1 LSLTVAH
8 QFIAQLTDEIRNAVF
23 GNVGSMCAF
32 RIGADDGEA
41 LQKQFAPTF
50 SAQDLMQIDNYN
62 AHVRLLVKG
71 QPAAPFNMHTLP
83 FTSGTVEQAMV
94 LQNQSYETYG
104 RPRAEV
110 EADLMRRMVKTPQN
124 PATLA

>member
-1 LSLTVAH
+1 
-8 QFIAQLTDEIRNAVF
+8 
-23 GNVGSMCAF
+23 
-32 RIGADDGEA
+32 
-41 LQKQFAPTF
+41 
-50 SAQDLMQIDNYN
+50 
-62 AHVRLLVKG
+62 LVKG

>member
-1 LSLTVAH
+1 
-8 QFIAQLTDEIRNAVF
+8 
-23 GNVGSMCAF
+23 
-32 RIGADDGEA
+32 
-41 LQKQFAPTF
+41 
-50 SAQDLMQIDNYN
+50 
-62 AHVRLLVKG
+62 
-71 QPAAPFNMHTLP
+71 MHTLP